1 MGLYITNFSIPEDST
16 VYCTSLLDFS
26 VDILD
31 DTNEV
36 TISGTYLSINNE
48 NTFCTYSSIL
58 NGYRL
63 QCSTVPSGTIWL
75 EVFGSNNLSETINT
89 LYILQFGYEV
99 EWDKVVVWPN
109 NKEVPIAVSANNN
122 VFNSNTMYYSTFF
135 KTSNYK
141 ESNLEAWVSVEGSGQ
156 LNLSASIFP
165 QSKYF
170 MYGNSYSVTIS
181 GIKDFSGNI
190 LPAKTYNF
198 TLENKPNI

>member
-26 VDILD
+26 VDVLD
-31 DTNEV
+31 DTNIV
-36 TISGTYLSINNE
+36 TLSGTYLSINNE

-75 EVFGSNNLSETINT
+75 EVFGSNNLDETINT
-89 LYILQFGYEV
+89 LYILQFGYEI
-99 EWDKVVVWPN
+99 EWDRVMVWPN
-109 NKEVPIAVSANNN
+109 NKEIPVSVSANNN
-122 VFNSNTMYYSTFF
+122 VFNPNTMYYSTFF

-156 LNLSASIFP
+156 LNLNASIFP

-170 MYGNSYSVTIS
+170 MYGNSYSITIS

-198 TLENKPNI
+198 TLENNPNT

>member
-26 VDILD
+26 VDVLD
-31 DTNEV
+31 DTNIV
-36 TISGTYLSINNE
+36 TLSGTYLSINNE

-75 EVFGSNNLSETINT
+75 EVFGSNNLDETINT
-89 LYILQFGYEV
+89 LYILQFGYEI
-99 EWDKVVVWPN
+99 EWDRVVVWPN
-109 NKEVPIAVSANNN
+109 NKEIPVSVSANNN

-156 LNLSASIFP
+156 LNLNASIFP

-170 MYGNSYSVTIS
+170 MYGNSYSITIS

-198 TLENKPNI
+198 TLENNPNT

>member
-26 VDILD
+26 VDVLD
-31 DTNEV
+31 DTNIV
-36 TISGTYLSINNE
+36 TLSGTYLSINTE

-75 EVFGSNNLSETINT
+75 EVFGSNNLDETINT
-89 LYILQFGYEV
+89 LYILQFGYEI
-99 EWDKVVVWPN
+99 EWDRVVVWPN
-109 NKEVPIAVSANNN
+109 NKEIPVSVSANNN
-122 VFNSNTMYYSTFF
+122 VFNSNTVYYSTFF

-141 ESNLEAWVSVEGSGQ
+141 ECDLEAWVSVDGSGQ

-170 MYGNSYSVTIS
+170 MYGNSYSITIS

-190 LPAKTYNF
+190 LPAKTYSF
-198 TLENKPNI
+198 TLENNPNT

>member
-31 DTNEV
+31 DINTV
-36 TISGTYLSINNE
+36 TLSGTYLSINNE
-48 NTFCTYSSIL
+48 NTSYTYSSIL

-75 EVFGSNNLSETINT
+75 EVFGSNNLDETINT
-89 LYILQFGYEV
+89 LYILQFGYEI
-99 EWDKVVVWPN
+99 EWEKVVVWPN
-109 NKEVPIAVSANNN
+109 SKEIPVSVSANNN
-122 VFNSNTMYYSTFF
+122 VFNSSTMYYSTFF
-135 KTSNYK
+135 KTSAFK
-141 ESNLEAWVSVEGSGQ
+141 ECNLEAWVSVEGSGQ
-156 LNLSASIFP
+156 LNLGASIFP

-170 MYGNSYSVTIS
+170 MYGNSYGITIS

-198 TLENKPNI
+198 TLENNPNT

>member
-26 VDILD
+26 VDVLD
-31 DTNEV
+31 DTNIV
-36 TISGTYLSINNE
+36 TLSGTYLSINTE

-75 EVFGSNNLSETINT
+75 EVFGSNNLDETINT
-89 LYILQFGYEV
+89 LYILQFGYEI
-99 EWDKVVVWPN
+99 EWDRVVVWPN
-109 NKEVPIAVSANNN
+109 NKEIPVSVSANNN

-156 LNLSASIFP
+156 LNLNASIFP

-170 MYGNSYSVTIS
+170 MYGNSYSITIS

-198 TLENKPNI
+198 TLENNPNT

>member
-26 VDILD
+26 VDVLD
-31 DTNEV
+31 DTNIV
-36 TISGTYLSINNE
+36 TLSGTYLSINTE

-75 EVFGSNNLSETINT
+75 EVFGSNNLDETINT
-89 LYILQFGYEV
+89 LYILQFGYEI
-99 EWDKVVVWPN
+99 EWDSVVVWPN
-109 NKEVPIAVSANNN
+109 NKEIPVSVSANNN

-156 LNLSASIFP
+156 LNLNASIFP

-170 MYGNSYSVTIS
+170 MYGNSYSITIS

-198 TLENKPNI
+198 TLENNPNT